1 MENEEPKKVL
11 LVRRI
16 VTAFI
21 FIVILFSSLNF
32 FEKRISFIK
41 IENLMANSF
50 KMIER
55 HNSLIQIE
63 MNLRS
68 LINIA
73 NEKEIGVYPV
83 NFTFTN
89 RFEYLNNQSK
99 YFIDKCINISND
111 LRLELE
117 DLEDNFI

>member
-55 HNSLIQIE
+55 HNSLI
-63 MNLRS
+63 
-68 LINIA
+68 
-73 NEKEIGVYPV
+73 
-83 NFTFTN
+83 
-89 RFEYLNNQSK
+89 
-99 YFIDKCINISND
+99 
-111 LRLELE
+111 
-117 DLEDNFI
+117 

>member
-1 MENEEPKKVL
+1 
-11 LVRRI
+11 
-16 VTAFI
+16 
-21 FIVILFSSLNF
+21 
-32 FEKRISFIK
+32 
-41 IENLMANSF
+41 
-50 KMIER
+50 
-55 HNSLIQIE
+55 

-73 NEKEIGVYPV
+73 NEKEKGVYPV